1 VTVTIRT
8 GDCRNILRELPD
20 ESVHCVVTSPPV
32 VLAYCAGVID
42 SDGTI
47 GIKRNT
53 YAMRAVGDCTQ
64 ATYSARICVRQVG
77 VEALH
82 VLSETFGG
90 NVRPAKTYAKRGK
103 PMWGWE
109 IRDAIAERALT
120 ALLPYLR
127 IKRAQAENC
136 LALRSIIAKSKIVRV
151 ARGRGHAGAAP
162 RPAHI
167 TEAMELAYLRAKELN
182 AVGVGERRL
191 PCP

>member
-1 VTVTIRT
+1 MSVSILR
-8 GDCRNILRELPD
+8 GDCREVLRTMPS
-20 ESVHCVVTSPPV
+20 ESIHCVVTSPPEI
-32 VLAYCAGVID
+32 LAYCAGVID

-47 GIKRNT
+47 GVKRQS
-53 YAMRAVGDCTQ
+53 YAMRIIGDCAQ
-64 ATYSARICVRQVG
+64 VTYSARICVRQVST
-77 VEALH
+77 EALQI
-82 VLSETFGG
+82 LSSTFGG

-109 IRDAIAERALT
+109 IKDLIAERTLI

-127 IKRAQAENC
+127 IKKAQAENC
-136 LALRSIIAKSKIVRV
+136 LALRSLIAKSKVARV

-167 TEAMELAYLRAKELN
+167 TEAMERAYLRAKELN

-191 PCP
+191 SCP

>member
-1 VTVTIRT
+1 MTLRIIH
-8 GDCRNILRELPD
+8 GDCRDVLATLPA
-20 ESVHCVVTSPPV
+20 ESVHMCVTSPPE
-32 VLAYCAGVID
+32 LAYCAGVID

-47 GIKRNT
+47 GIKRNS
-53 YAMRAVGDCTQ
+53 YAMRIVGDCGQ
-64 ATYSARICVRQVG
+64 ASYSARICVRQVST
-77 VEALH
+77 EALDA
-82 VLSETFGG
+82 LSKAFGG
-90 NVRPAKTYAKRGK
+90 SIRPAKTYAKRGRL
-103 PMWGWE
+103 MWQWE

-136 LALRSIIAKSKIVRV
+136 LALRKLIADSKRARV
-151 ARGRGHAGAAP
+151 AFGRGHAGAAP